1 MLIFPLGDN
10 WRATFSLEH
19 SVIADYRDDVVCTE
33 NLNPNVSNTI
43 CNLESMLGHD
53 INS

>member
-19 SVIADYRDDVVCTE
+19 SALADYRDDVLPIVLRLR
-33 NLNPNVSNTI
+33 NKF
-43 CNLESMLGHD
+43 D
-53 INS
+53 IIER